1 MKPAHLIV
9 FAKFPRPGF
18 AKTRLIPALGPA
30 GASGLAHRLILNT
43 VMVARTS
50 SIATTEFCVT
60 PLSSE
65 DDWRA
70 LGVPGAMELTDQGEG
85 DLGTRMSNA
94 CHRAVGRGTAAILIG
109 TDCPSLTAG
118 HINAA
123 VAALESTDCVLIPA
137 IDGGYVLLGTNRHV
151 PDLFN
156 NIPWGTDR
164 VAAITLNRIE
174 ALSLDVTIFDPLQ
187 DIDVPADL
195 DHLPP
200 ALPARC

>member
-1 MKPAHLIV
+1 MMNAHLIV

-30 GASGLAHRLILNT
+30 GAAGLAHRLILNT

-50 SIATTEFCVT
+50 SIPTTEFCVT
-60 PLSSE
+60 PLSSD

-70 LGVPGAMELTDQGEG
+70 LGIPAAMELTDQGDG

-94 CHRAVGRGTAAILIG
+94 CHRAVERGTKAILIG
-109 TDCPSLTAG
+109 TDCPDLAAG
-118 HINAA
+118 HLNDAA
-123 VAALESTDCVLIPA
+123 AALKITDCVLIPA
-137 IDGGYVLLGTNRHV
+137 RDGGYVLIGTNCHA

-174 ALSLDVTIFDPLQ
+174 ALALSVTVFDPLQ

-195 DHLPP
+195 DYLPP